1 MQSQETADTILSN
14 KLIFRANS
22 LLWREKKY
30 GEQGL
35 YLYFLYEDCDSG
47 WVA

>member
-35 YLYFLYEDCDSG
+35 YLWIVIVDGNQKDE
-47 WVA
+47 